1 MIENVLKIWKEP
13 TNSDTPANTSSAIW
27 RNLRLSAM
35 SFDWRC
41 AACSPVSTCT
51 WRGITRAI
59 RSRSSSGLTPSFAAT
74 EIWSNWPSRSVIRC
88 ASGSSTWAMPAPPKL
103 VSPSL
108 VSPTMS

>member
-27 RNLRLSAM
+27 RNFRFSAM
-35 SFDWRC
+35 SSVWRC
-41 AACSPVSTCT
+41 AASAPVSTCT

-59 RSRSSSGLTPSFAAT
+59 RSRSCSGLTPSFAAT